1 MTRKP
6 LNLVEKW
13 SALKRAAN
21 CNDRRLNATA
31 HVVLFRLLDHQ
42 NTKTGQCNP
51 SVARMARDIGV
62 SRRTVNYALTQLEER
77 GLIRRV
83 GRVGQS
89 NQYAVLRASETEL
102 AVQRIAG
109 RAASGSAEAMQ
120 RIAAKKEKEKLKEK
134 GKAAET
140 NERHVYSVPSPT
152 ARQIAEKKVVA
163 AIERMGSSY
172 EDLISVP
179 TCTLIDLFQSVAQG
193 QLSSN
198 KAAAEILDL
207 LGTRQD

>member
-13 SALKRAAN
+13 SALERALS
-21 CNDRRLNATA
+21 CNGRRLNAAA
-31 HVVLFRLLDHQ
+31 HLVLFRLLDHQ

-83 GRVGQS
+83 GRAGQS

-102 AVQRIAG
+102 AMRHIAG
-109 RAASGSAEAMQ
+109 RSANRSAEELQ
-120 RIAAKKEKEKLKEK
+120 RLAAKKEKEKLKEK
-134 GKAAET
+134 GQAAKT
-140 NERHVYSVPSPT
+140 NERHVHSVPSST
-152 ARQIAEKKVVA
+152 EQQIAEKEVVA
-163 AIERMGSSY
+163 AIEQMGGNY

-179 TCTLIDLFQSVAQG
+179 TCTLIDLIQSVAQG
-193 QLSSN
+193 QLSS
-198 KAAAEILDL
+198 KEAAAEILEIL
-207 LGTRQD
+207 RKRQK